1 MVIKIGVKPHK
12 KMFMLVVAVVVVK
25 QLNSSI
31 KLISY
36 PHCCHPYLHFNNV
49 AFI

>member
-1 MVIKIGVKPHK
+1 MVTKIGVKPNK
-12 KMFMLVVAVVVVK
+12 KLFVLVVAVVVAK
-25 QLNSSI
+25 QKNNSI

-36 PHCCHPYLHFNNV
+36 PHCCHPYLHFKNV